1 MRSICRWMAAW
12 LLLLPAAPAA
22 IAQSQDLGHKI
33 LGGVGLD
40 AGTQP
45 EAGLYVGDRL
55 VYYRAHELND
65 RNGEPIPV
73 KGLDIKAGSNV
84 TGVSRTFKLDGALYL
99 SASVAVPIA
108 RLSLNADEPRA
119 SIDRFGFG
127 DLYVEPARLG
137 LRHPHFDVVTSY
149 GFYAPTGQA
158 QRSGVGARQWSHQ
171 VSAGGTVFFDKH
183 RGWRLSAL
191 ASYDLYRKKTGI
203 DIRRGDSAQVQGG
216 FGGPMFRR
224 LEAGVAGYA
233 LWQVQ
238 NDSGSDLPLVL
249 RGARDHV
256 IGLGPEIDI
265 VIPAIRAR
273 LTIRHEW
280 DLATKSRPEGQILVA
295 GLSFVVWRPRSGD
308 SPSAQSNSRTSFN

>member
-1 MRSICRWMAAW
+1 MRTICRWMAGW

-22 IAQSQDLGHKI
+22 RAQSQDLGHKI
-33 LGGVGLD
+33 LGGIGLD

-45 EAGLYVGDRL
+45 DAGLYVGDRL

-65 RNGEPIPV
+65 RNGERIPV
-73 KGLDIKAGSNV
+73 KGLDIKGVSNV
-84 TGVSRTFKLDGALYL
+84 AGVSRTFKLDGALYL

-108 RLSLNADEPRA
+108 WLSLNSDEPRA
-119 SIDRFGFG
+119 SIDRFGLG
-127 DLYVEPARLG
+127 DVFVEPARLG

-158 QRSGVGARQWSHQ
+158 QRSGIGARQWSHQ
-171 VSAGGTVFFDKH
+171 LSAGGTVFFDQQ

-191 ASYDLYRKKTGI
+191 ASYDLYQKKTGI
-203 DIRRGDSAQVQGG
+203 DIRRGDTAQVQGG
-216 FGGPMFRR
+216 FGGPIFRR
-224 LEAGVAGYA
+224 IEAGVAGYA

-238 NDSGSDLPLVL
+238 NDNGSDLPPVL

-256 IGLGPEIDI
+256 IGVGPEIDI

-280 DLATKSRPEGQILVA
+280 DLAAKSRPEGQILVA
-295 GLSFVVWRPRSGD
+295 GLSFVVWQPRSD
-308 SPSAQSNSRTSFN
+308 SSPSAQSNSRTSFD